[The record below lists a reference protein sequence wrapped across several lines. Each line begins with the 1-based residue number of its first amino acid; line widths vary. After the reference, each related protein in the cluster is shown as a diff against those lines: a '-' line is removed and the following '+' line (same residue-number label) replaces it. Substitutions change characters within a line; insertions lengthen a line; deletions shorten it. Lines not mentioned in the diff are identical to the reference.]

1 MRTKKIGDKMNL
13 VIKDLDVVTSNKEKE
28 ILKNFS
34 LTMGPGEIHA
44 IMGPNGTG
52 KSTLSKVIMGSSD
65 YQVVGGDIL
74 YNGTSI
80 LPLTVDER
88 NRLGIFL
95 AMQSPISIEGVTNSE
110 FLRTALNSRREEN
123 VGIYQFMKEMETGMK
138 DLKMDSTMM
147 HRSINENFS
156 GGERKKNEILQL
168 KILKPQFIIL
178 DELDSGLD
186 VDSLKV
192 VCDNILDYQKE
203 NPECSILIITHYS
216 KILDYL
222 IPNYVHI
229 MKEGEIK
236 KTGSASLAKQIEK
249 NGFMVANSMSEL
261 VHDE

>member
-13 VIKDLDVVTSNKEKE
+13 VIKDLDVVTNNKEKE

-34 LTMGPGEIHA
+34 LTIEPGEIHA

-52 KSTLSKVIMGSSD
+52 KSTLSKVIMGSGD

-74 YNGTSI
+74 YNDTSI

-88 NRLGIFL
+88 SRLGIFL

-138 DLKMDSTMM
+138 DLKMDSAMM